1 MNEAPGFLGRTLRS
15 STTAFTFGAA
25 ENTPNLP
32 AFGELVR
39 AEAGGAV
46 VYGLV
51 YEVLIEDDPF
61 VRQIVAASAELQPER
76 IEDMRQRRQ
85 IPVEISALAIACQS
99 EGRIHQRIPPRPP
112 GALQP
117 IFACSDDE
125 RRQVLGEPFSYFHTL
140 LSSAQC
146 PSEELLAA
154 GLRRAAASQL
164 PGQDRGFL
172 LQAGRE
178 LARLLAVDL
187 PRLDAILRRLA

>member
-1 MNEAPGFLGRTLRS
+1 MNEPPGFLGRTLRS
-15 STTAFTFGAA
+15 STSTFTFGAT
-25 ENTPNLP
+25 ENTPDLP

-85 IPVEISALAIACQS
+85 VPVEISALAIACQQD
-99 EGRIHQRIPPRPP
+99 GLIYQRIPPRPP

-117 IFACSDDE
+117 IYGCSDVE
-125 RRQVLGEPFSYFHTL
+125 RQQVLGEPFSYFHTVL
-140 LSSAQC
+140 NSAHC
-146 PSEELLAA
+146 PTEELLAA
-154 GLRRAAASQL
+154 GLRRAAESQL
-164 PGQDRGFL
+164 PGRDTAFL
-172 LQAGRE
+172 LRAGRE
-178 LARLLAVDL
+178 LARLLAADL